1 MRDFSSIDREFSNS
15 YGLLSNSQSL
25 TVFSLLLLESSC
37 NRESFS
43 NGYDSSEISKSLE
56 FSFKNNYES
65 IYSSCLDEKKS
76 FDNSKSSISF
86 FLKSDSY
93 ESSEKIILPPVEE
106 YKIVTIDMDIINET
120 TQTFN
125 SDKQNILILSF
136 SKLLDI
142 EESNILIKQITDTI
156 YDNILKKPLKIEIL
170 SISGVNVILDF
181 KVDFV
186 SVDGVSDNI
195 VYIFNSGLLEN
206 ELSNN
211 GLPIQTTLNDLYID
225 ELPILITDDDN
236 LIIPEPPNDDN
247 SNDNSNDNYNNML
260 IGSIVGS
267 FAGVLLILLFYYY
280 SKKNKLKINPINQIV
295 RFSSN
300 NKISKIIKPYYKK
313 NDKNDKNDKKDETLI
328 NSFDTKIVP

>member
-1 MRDFSSIDREFSNS
+1 MNINTSPNS
-15 YGLLSNSQSL
+15 EVCQLSEL
-25 TVFSLLLLESSC
+25 PK
-37 NRESFS
+37 
-43 NGYDSSEISKSLE
+43 ISKSLE
-56 FSFKNNYES
+56 FSFKHNYES

-76 FDNSKSSISF
+76 FDNSKYSISF

-125 SDKQNILILSF
+125 SDKQNILIFSF

-170 SISGVNVILDF
+170 SISGVNF

-313 NDKNDKNDKKDETLI
+313 NNEKDKNNETAI
-328 NSFDTKIVP
+328 NLFNTKIVP

>member
-1 MRDFSSIDREFSNS
+1 MRDFSFIDDEFSNS
-15 YGLLSNSQSL
+15 YVLLSNSQSL
-25 TVFSLLLLESSC
+25 PVFSLLLLESSC

-43 NGYDSSEISKSLE
+43 NGYDISEISKSLE
-56 FSFKNNYES
+56 FSEFSFKHNYES

-76 FDNSKSSISF
+76 FDNSKYSISF

-156 YDNILKKPLKIEIL
+156 YDESLKKPLKIEIL

-186 SVDGVSDNI
+186 SVEGVSDNI

-225 ELPILITDDDN
+225 ELPILITD
-236 LIIPEPPNDDN
+236 DDN

-313 NDKNDKNDKKDETLI
+313 NDKNDKNNETVI